1 MEELQAKL
9 QKRKEGAA
17 KFEEKKTAP
26 STDNG
31 QLANL
36 ANILQQT
43 KKTEPAKGAASSG
56 GSRRELASLDSA
68 LLGLE
73 KEFDWISSK

>member
-9 QKRKEGAA
+9 QKRKEGQAKVPEDKKAA
-17 KFEEKKTAP
+17 AP
-26 STDNG
+26 GDST

-36 ANILQQT
+36 ANIIQQT
-43 KKTEPAKGAASSG
+43 KPAKGGPVATG